1 MNVLGS
7 VATKYPFLFVLGL
20 TLAWFVLLMVFM
32 GIASSAL
39 RRPYGDA
46 TTVMISRFV
55 VAACALALLWGLG
68 WLEASGVAHLGR
80 WPIWLLALGGL
91 IYFVGASLYAFY
103 GKVAFDVSSLFR
115 LPAART
121 AVLAHFAAG
130 LNEEI
135 VFRGLVLYALIRV
148 WGHTRLGLIG
158 SVLLTSL
165 LFALVHLTQ
174 IFTYRVS
181 LPLALLLT
189 VQVCIVSIWWG
200 ALALLGGSIWPAVI
214 LHFVVNAVVAVQG
227 LTVPMIEPDILAYRR
242 LLWFS
247 IPLGLLGIGLL
258 ILAALRPIVPKVP

>member
-1 MNVLGS
+1 MSTLKS
-7 VATKYPFLFVLGL
+7 VAAGHPLIFVCGL
-20 TLAWFVLLMVFM
+20 TLVWFVLLMVFM
-32 GIASSAL
+32 GIASGAL

-68 WLEASGVAHLGR
+68 WLEASGVARLGR

-91 IYFVGASLYAFY
+91 IYFAGASLYAFY

-121 AVLAHFAAG
+121 AVLAHFAAS

-135 VFRGLVLYALIRV
+135 VFRGLVLYLLIRV

-158 SVLLTSL
+158 SVVLAAL

-174 IFTYRVS
+174 IFTHQVS

-200 ALALLGGSIWPAVI
+200 ALVLLSGSVWPAVL

-258 ILAALRPIVPKVP
+258 VQAALRPIAPEVP